1 MRASYMTIVSTA
13 VAIVYIVATMATTV
27 VSQPRDPQQGW
38 YPLPVIDAPV
48 VQELGRWAV
57 AEHNKKA
64 NDRIRYHRV
73 VGGEEREDPQLGM
86 KYHFVIDAVDGG
98 GKDGKYE
105 AVMAEQVWLDRR
117 ILISFKAKN

>member
-1 MRASYMTIVSTA
+1 MSASSMTIVSA
-13 VAIVYIVATMATTV
+13 VAAIVYIVATMATTV
-27 VSQPRDPQQGW
+27 VSQPQDPQQW

-64 NDRIRYHRV
+64 NDRIKYHRV

-86 KYHFVIDAVDGG
+86 KYHFVIDAADGG

-105 AVMAEQVWLDRR
+105 AVLAEQVWLDRR
-117 ILISFKAKN
+117 ILISFKPKN